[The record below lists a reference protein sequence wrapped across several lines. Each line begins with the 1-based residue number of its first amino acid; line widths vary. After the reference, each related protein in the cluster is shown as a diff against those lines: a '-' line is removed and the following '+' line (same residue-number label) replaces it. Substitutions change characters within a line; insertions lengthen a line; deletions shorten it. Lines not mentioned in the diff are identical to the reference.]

1 MYVLNDYGG
10 AFVDADGNFFFY
22 FLSSR
27 VVDMRFVLYANQNC
41 VFFWEQVF
49 WPGLANNAV
58 FLGLQN
64 FRWLHNLLGQVED
77 FVVVPGDDSFDAV
90 LQIDQLVFRVE
101 AVECLWVLS
110 SEALFQ
116 IFNEMII
123 SFAVDFVD

>member
-1 MYVLNDYGG
+1 M
-10 AFVDADGNFFFY
+10 F
-22 FLSSR
+22 
-27 VVDMRFVLYANQNC
+27 
-41 VFFWEQVF
+41 
-49 WPGLANNAV
+49 
-58 FLGLQN
+58 
-64 FRWLHNLLGQVED
+64 GQVED

-116 IFNEMII
+116 IFDEMVV